1 MTPENMNLQNFAVS
15 FNVENLKHEAT
26 CFKGLPS
33 CIYLII
39 TNRYRN
45 RYLFTLKNTCVT
57 ATGMSD
63 FHKLTA
69 VSLKSQ
75 VLKASSNRKLYG
87 NYKNFDEDKGLK
99 Q

>member
-1 MTPENMNLQNFAVS
+1 M
-15 FNVENLKHEAT
+15 
-26 CFKGLPS
+26 
-33 CIYLII
+33 
-39 TNRYRN
+39 
-45 RYLFTLKNTCVT
+45 T
-57 ATGMSD
+57 ATGISD

-87 NYKNFDEDKGLK
+87 NYKNFDEDEGLK